1 MLRRVAARAAVCR
14 ATCVRGRL
22 VSQLVKGWLHAPHV
36 QARAMFGGGGGAP
49 GPCDGASAPGRD
61 WFSNLFHFSER
72 KDKRNVQSE
81 LTDLVK
87 FLELEE
93 QPDGLVLKSTI
104 SHYGYAIGRFDCPS
118 LAQLRADP
126 VVAHAKGR
134 GKLRLSIQRGDVAE
148 IHADPRNAMATFQA
162 ASQFN
167 CLEFVGPDV
176 VPEDG
181 VTGYSSDR
189 TQGPA
194 CSIACG
200 PATVYRNYFVK
211 GNGLPDGQV
220 GQTADAMIDNLDDLN
235 RALGNEDGR
244 MVTVKGGY
252 TLATDAGLDAMR
264 DAIAEQDREYL
275 KGLLKIGVHS
285 DVEVTAN
292 RWGTQP
298 VGRANFAEPPG
309 PGHKVTQ
316 VFASACSVNYSRNP
330 PQRWQPFAQLVL
342 EATYEATLMA
352 AAKVAEKHSYEGAS
366 AVVYLTLVGGG
377 ALDLLPCACTVAQ
390 YFV

>member
-1 MLRRVAARAAVCR
+1 
-14 ATCVRGRL
+14 
-22 VSQLVKGWLHAPHV
+22 
-36 QARAMFGGGGGAP
+36 MFGVGGAEP

-72 KDKRNVQSE
+72 KDKRDVRSE
-81 LTDLVK
+81 LTNLHK
-87 FLELEE
+87 FLEVEE
-93 QPDGLVLKSTI
+93 QPDGLVLKSKI
-104 SHYGYAIGRFDCPS
+104 SGYGYAIGRFDCPS

-126 VVAHAKGR
+126 LVAAARARG
-134 GKLRLSIQRGDVAE
+134 GKLRLSIQCGDVAE
-148 IHADPRNAMATFQA
+148 IHADPRNAAATFQA

-200 PATVYRNYFVK
+200 PATVYRNYFVT

-244 MVTVKGGY
+244 MITVKGGY

-264 DAIAEQDREYL
+264 GAIESKDREYL
-275 KGLLKIGVHS
+275 KGLLKVGVHS
-285 DVEVTAN
+285 DVEVTAS

-298 VGRANFAEPPG
+298 VGRASFAEPPG

-316 VFASACSVNYSRNP
+316 IFASACSVNYSRNHP
-330 PQRWQPFAQLVL
+330 RRWQPFAQLVV
-342 EATYEATLMA
+342 EAAYEATLMA
-352 AAKVAEKHSYEGAS
+352 AAKVAEQHRYEGAS

-377 ALDLLPCACTVAQ
+377 ALDLLPCARIVAADTTQ
-390 YFV
+390 APVLSDSAEFDRDATQA